1 MEEQVIEI
9 RGLCKDYDGF
19 SLENVDLHVT
29 SGRIHGFIG
38 QNGAGKTTTIKAMLN
53 MIPLKTG
60 DIKIFGKDFQKE
72 ESEIKE
78 DMGVVFDEMGFH
90 EFMSPKQIDT
100 MMSYVYQNWDSKV
113 FQNYLSRFG
122 LPYKKVCGKF
132 SRGMRMKLQI
142 AVALSHHARLLVLD
156 EPTSGLDPVVRNEI
170 LDIFQEFIEDGE
182 HSVFLSSHIIS
193 DLERIADEITF
204 IDKGHIL
211 ISGEKDV
218 ILQNHAMIRCGK
230 KDAERVSGDYVVCK
244 RMESM
249 GCEILV
255 NNREAAAGECE
266 GLLMEPATLEEIM
279 LFYIAGKNAKDA
291 DRQEK

>member
-1 MEEQVIEI
+1 MEEKVIEI
-9 RGLCKDYDGF
+9 RGLQKDYDGF
-19 SLENVDLHVT
+19 SLKNVDLNVT

-122 LPYKKVCGKF
+122 LPYKKACGKF

-156 EPTSGLDPVVRNEI
+156 EPTAGLDPAGTASMMALFSKLNKEMHKTVLMVTHDMENVYTYCDDVVVLEKGQVKLHGTAREFFSDPKKCRELNILPPYIVRMKEMLNEKGF
-170 LDIFQEFIEDGE
+170 DIPE
-182 HSVFLSSHIIS
+182 SVVNMKEL
-193 DLERIADEITF
+193 AD
-204 IDKGHIL
+204 
-211 ISGEKDV
+211 
-218 ILQNHAMIRCGK
+218 
-230 KDAERVSGDYVVCK
+230 
-244 RMESM
+244 
-249 GCEILV
+249 
-255 NNREAAAGECE
+255 
-266 GLLMEPATLEEIM
+266 
-279 LFYIAGKNAKDA
+279 YIAKEVK
-291 DRQEK
+291 